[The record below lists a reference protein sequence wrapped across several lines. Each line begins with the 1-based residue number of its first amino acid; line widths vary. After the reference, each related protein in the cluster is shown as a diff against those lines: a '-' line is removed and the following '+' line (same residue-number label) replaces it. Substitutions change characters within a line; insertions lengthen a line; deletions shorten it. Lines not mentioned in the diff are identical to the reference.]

1 MRLVLIGPPGAGKG
15 TQAAILGTALCVP
28 HISTGDLFRDH
39 VGGRTPLGR
48 RASEYLEAG
57 ALVPDDVTNAM
68 VRERLAAPD
77 TGKGF
82 LLDGFPRTTTQA
94 DVLAEVLAAD
104 GQQLDAV
111 VEFDVPQDVVI
122 QRLLSR
128 GRTDDTEQVIR
139 HRQEVYR
146 SQTAP
151 LLCYYEDLLLT
162 IRATG
167 AVENIARQV
176 LDALDAVRARREAPS
191 TAPRATPTSQ
201 PRST

>member
-15 TQAAILGTALCVP
+15 TQAAILGTALGVP
-28 HISTGDLFRDH
+28 HISTGDLFREH

-48 RASEYLEAG
+48 RAAEYLDAG
-57 ALVPDDVTNAM
+57 ALVPDGVTNAM

-77 TGKGF
+77 TARGF
-82 LLDGFPRTTTQA
+82 LLDGFPRTTAQA
-94 DVLAEVLAAD
+94 DVLAEVLAAQ

-111 VEFDVPQDVVI
+111 VEFDVPEDVVV

-139 HRQEVYR
+139 HRLEVYR

-151 LLCYYEDLLLT
+151 LLGYYEGLLLT
-162 IRATG
+162 VPATG
-167 AVENIARQV
+167 SVEDIAEQV
-176 LDALDAVRARREAPS
+176 LDALDAVRERREAWS
-191 TAPRATPTSQ
+191 ASRRAS
-201 PRST
+201 